1 MLSDLEQLRD
11 RLKHAQ
17 TELLLLT
24 AKAKVLPSD
33 GTLRKIAD
41 LEISLGAIEALIDE
55 RSPRGSS
62 SAR

>member
-1 MLSDLEQLRD
+1 MLSDLEELRD

-55 RSPRGSS
+55 RRAAKPS